1 MELDIAFTPD
11 AKPIA
16 KQAGITGTTL
26 RLPWLG
32 MIHVHD
38 WITLRST
45 TGEAVEF
52 IVVRRTFHHEPPANR
67 MTLTL
72 GLPPH
77 Q

>member
-16 KQAGITGTTL
+16 KQAGITGKTL
-26 RLPWLG
+26 QLPGLG
-32 MIHVHD
+32 AVHTND
-38 WITLRST
+38 WISLRST
-45 TGEAVEF
+45 TGETVEF
-52 IVVRRTFHHEPPANR
+52 IVVRRTFHQEPPANR